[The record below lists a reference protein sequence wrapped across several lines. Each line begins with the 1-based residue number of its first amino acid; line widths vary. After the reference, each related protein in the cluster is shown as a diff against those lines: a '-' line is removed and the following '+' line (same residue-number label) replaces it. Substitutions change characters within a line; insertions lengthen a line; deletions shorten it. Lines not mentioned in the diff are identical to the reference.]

1 MNVTSEQE
9 IFCFSSNLTHYCQ
22 CKRRSKRKNG
32 WQATTA
38 EYLYVG
44 NLHFVPYSTATCLFV
59 LKNKPEDGSHS
70 TILYAVVL
78 TKSTE
83 WFPLLMQVCCF
94 LAFALQDQSQL
105 QKQKKRKKKSH
116 IDDNQWRGDYQ
127 LIFFSSIHLLHF
139 TVLHWTVF
147 LFPHNTYLDQAYHFQ
162 KCYKRISDVFNTT
175 HTANS
180 MFQSTV

>member
-1 MNVTSEQE
+1 M
-9 IFCFSSNLTHYCQ
+9 
-22 CKRRSKRKNG
+22 
-32 WQATTA
+32 
-38 EYLYVG
+38 G

-105 QKQKKRKKKSH
+105 QKQKKEKKNHTSM
-116 IDDNQWRGDYQ
+116 
-127 LIFFSSIHLLHF
+127 
-139 TVLHWTVF
+139 T
-147 LFPHNTYLDQAYHFQ
+147 
-162 KCYKRISDVFNTT
+162 ISGEEII
-175 HTANS
+175 S
-180 MFQSTV
+180 